1 MSKSTHRKTLSKL
14 QNIPAHLQWNPDRI
28 ANESLSVATISHQRL
43 ETPTSSTCRRYLRYG
58 SPQQI
63 QTPIVHIDYFDIK
76 TSQYVLWG
84 QDDGVP
90 TSKGKETAGSRID
103 SVSLSNC
110 INMMQSRKLS
120 ISFKATSEKDASVL
134 KDLRLHQAEFLDGV
148 PPLGAGIWTVGILQ

>member
-43 ETPTSSTCRRYLRYG
+43 ETPTSSTVGTSG

-63 QTPIVHIDYFDIK
+63 QTPIAHIDYFDIK
-76 TSQYVLWG
+76 TSQYALWG
-84 QDDGVP
+84 RDDGVP
-90 TSKGKETAGSRID
+90 TSKGKETGGSRID
-103 SVSLSNC
+103 SVSL
-110 INMMQSRKLS
+110 RKLS

>member
-43 ETPTSSTCRRYLRYG
+43 ETPTSSTVGTSG

-63 QTPIVHIDYFDIK
+63 QTPIAHIDYFDIK
-76 TSQYVLWG
+76 TSQYALWG

>member
-43 ETPTSSTCRRYLRYG
+43 ETPTSSTVGTSG

-63 QTPIVHIDYFDIK
+63 QTPIAHIDYFDIK
-76 TSQYVLWG
+76 TSQYALWG

-90 TSKGKETAGSRID
+90 TSKGKETGGSRVD
-103 SVSLSNC
+103 SVSL
-110 INMMQSRKLS
+110 RKLS
-120 ISFKATSEKDASVL
+120 MI
-134 KDLRLHQAEFLDGV
+134 LRDYMICPRRGFRRYLRYPTYSIE
-148 PPLGAGIWTVGILQ
+148 IWTLTRWIRCLKLR

>member
-14 QNIPAHLQWNPDRI
+14 QNIPAHLQWNRDRI

-43 ETPTSSTCRRYLRYG
+43 ETPTSSIYG

-76 TSQYVLWG
+76 TSQYALWG

-103 SVSLSNC
+103 SVSL
-110 INMMQSRKLS
+110 RKLS

>member
-43 ETPTSSTCRRYLRYG
+43 ETPTSSTVPKVPTAGTSG
-58 SPQQI
+58 SLQQI
-63 QTPIVHIDYFDIK
+63 QTPIVYIDYFDIK
-76 TSQYVLWG
+76 TSQYALWG

-90 TSKGKETAGSRID
+90 TSKGKETGGSRVD
-103 SVSLSNC
+103 SVSL
-110 INMMQSRKLS
+110 RKLS

>member
-14 QNIPAHLQWNPDRI
+14 QNIPAHLQWNRDRI

-43 ETPTSSTCRRYLRYG
+43 ETPTSSTYG

-103 SVSLSNC
+103 SVSL
-110 INMMQSRKLS
+110 RKLS

>member
-43 ETPTSSTCRRYLRYG
+43 ETPTSSTVGTSG
-58 SPQQI
+58 SPQH
-63 QTPIVHIDYFDIK
+63 PIAHIDYFDIK
-76 TSQYVLWG
+76 TSQYALWG

-90 TSKGKETAGSRID
+90 TSKLYDNHTVSKGKETGGSRVD
-103 SVSLSNC
+103 SVSL
-110 INMMQSRKLS
+110 RKLS